1 VSTKTNTP
9 MAMYANTPAATARK
23 TGRRSSMNQN
33 FITPSLVNGDKRA
46 LRSSAMLNSLA
57 VPRGGV
63 QNTPAPAP
71 EGRYGSSRRE
81 RVPA

>member
-1 VSTKTNTP
+1 
-9 MAMYANTPAATARK
+9 
-23 TGRRSSMNQN
+23 MNQN
-33 FITPSLVNGDKRA
+33 FITPSVVNGDKRA

-71 EGRYGSSRRE
+71 EGRYGSLRRE